1 MTATSDR
8 ATGSALARID
18 RGGVD
23 EFRSIALPDDFEP
36 RRLFSGP
43 QATHVVAS
51 YERPSLD
58 FALVGVGEAGRLAIE
73 PGADFESARR
83 GAADLLRG
91 AQFDAV
97 DSSESHPLRPRLLGG
112 FAFDAAGPRSGPWA
126 EYGNGGFVLPR
137 MLFVREGGARGV
149 VLAPG
154 VPVDELA
161 ACLEGLGT
169 DEPEA
174 PTAARRVHG
183 IDREAWLAGVRSIVS
198 QVRAGQL
205 DKAVLATTQELLAV
219 APFDVGRVLSKLRAL
234 YPDCHVFTIRAGD
247 STFLG
252 ASPELLVSLR
262 DGLASALGLAG
273 SVRRGGTVDEDEQLG
288 RGLLAS
294 AKDRREHA
302 TTVDAIRGALAGVTE
317 QLFAAD
323 QPQLRR
329 LRNIQ
334 HLATEVA
341 GRALPGVDVLELVRR
356 LHPTP
361 AVCGWPREAARR
373 AIAAIERFD
382 RGWYAGPVGWLDGR
396 GDGEFAVALRSA
408 LVRLDRAWLFAGNGI
423 MGDSEPEAELA
434 EVQLKFRPLTEALGG
449 ALS

>member
-1 MTATSDR
+1 MTAPTD
-8 ATGSALARID
+8 
-18 RGGVD
+18 
-23 EFRSIALPDDFEP
+23 IALDEVLEAASSGSIEAFRGVRLPESFDAS
-36 RRLFSGP
+36 RLFSGP
-43 QATHVVAS
+43 ASRDIVAS
-51 YERPSLD
+51 YERPHLD
-58 FALVGVGEAGRLAIE
+58 VALVGVGEAGRMALE
-73 PGADFESARR
+73 R
-83 GAADLLRG
+83 GAGIEVARAGAAELLG
-91 AQFDAV
+91 APLA
-97 DSSESHPLRPRLLGG
+97 SGPTELRPRLLGG
-112 FAFDAAGPRSGPWA
+112 FAFDADGERRTPWEDYGSGSL
-126 EYGNGGFVLPR
+126 VLPR
-137 MLFVREGGARGV
+137 MLFVREGSVRGV

-154 VPVDELA
+154 VEADELA
-161 ACLEGLGT
+161 ACLGGAA
-169 DEPEA
+169 DEDPASPA
-174 PTAARRVHG
+174 PARRLRG
-183 IDREAWLAGVRSIVS
+183 IDRDAWLAGVRAIVS
-198 QVRAGQL
+198 QVRAGAI
-205 DKAVLATTQELLAV
+205 DKAVLATTQELLAA

-234 YPDCHVFTIRAGD
+234 YPECHVFSIRAGN

-273 SVRRGGTVDEDEQLG
+273 SVRRGDTPDEDERLG

-302 TTVDAIRGALAGVTE
+302 TTVNAIREALGGVTE
-317 QLFAAD
+317 QLFATD

-396 GDGEFAVALRSA
+396 GEGEFAVALRSA
-408 LVRLDRAWLFAGNGI
+408 LVRLDHAWLFAGNGI
-423 MGDSEPEAELA
+423 MGDSVPESELA

-449 ALS
+449 TSS

>member
-1 MTATSDR
+1 MTATSDT
-8 ATGSALARID
+8 APTTLAEID
-18 RGGVD
+18 QAGVD
-23 EFRSIALPDDFEP
+23 GFRTVRLPDDFEP
-36 RRLFSGP
+36 RRLFSK
-43 QATHVVAS
+43 ALAREVVAS

-58 FALVGVGEAGRLAIE
+58 FALVGVGEAGRLALE
-73 PGADFESARR
+73 PGADFERARE
-83 GAADLLRG
+83 GAAALLHGVRLP
-91 AQFDAV
+91 DAR
-97 DSSESHPLRPRLLGG
+97 ELRPRLLGG
-112 FAFDAAGPRSGPWA
+112 LAFDPDGPRGAPWA
-126 EYGNGGFVLPR
+126 DYGSGGFVLPR
-137 MLFVREGGARGV
+137 MLFVREGNVRGV

-154 VPVDELA
+154 VPGDELA
-161 ACLEGLGT
+161 SCLDALGA
-169 DEPEA
+169 DELDA
-174 PTAARRVHG
+174 PITARRVHG
-183 IDREAWLAGVRSIVS
+183 IDREAWLAGVRSIVA

-205 DKAVLATTQELLAV
+205 DKAVLATTQELLAA
-219 APFDVGRVLSKLRAL
+219 APFDIGRVLAKLRAL
-234 YPDCHVFTIRAGD
+234 YPDCHVFTIRAGE

-273 SVRRGGTVDEDEQLG
+273 SVRRGATADEDERLG

-302 TTVDAIRGALAGVTE
+302 TTVDAIRGALSGVTE
-317 QLFAAD
+317 QLFASD

-382 RGWYAGPVGWLDGR
+382 RGWYAGPVGWLDGS

-408 LVRLDRAWLFAGNGI
+408 LVRLDRALLFAGNGI

-449 ALS
+449 TLA

>member
-1 MTATSDR
+1 MTATSDTLIE
-8 ATGSALARID
+8 ATLAQIEAGD
-18 RGGVD
+18 VNS
-23 EFRSIALPDDFEP
+23 FRSVRLPESFEP
-36 RRLFSGP
+36 RRLFSG
-43 QATHVVAS
+43 QLAQEVVAS

-58 FALVGVGEAGRLAIE
+58 FALVGVGEARRVALE
-73 PGADFESARR
+73 PGADIESARA
-83 GAADLLRG
+83 GAAELLRAAGPG
-91 AQFDAV
+91 A
-97 DSSESHPLRPRLLGG
+97 SPELRPRLLGG
-112 FAFDAAGPRSGPWA
+112 FAFDPDGSRGAPWA
-126 EYGNGGFVLPR
+126 DYGSGSLVLPR
-137 MLFVREGGARGV
+137 MLFVREAGVRGV

-154 VPVDELA
+154 VEPGELA
-161 ACLEGLGT
+161 GCLRELER
-169 DEPEA
+169 DVPEA
-174 PTAARRVHG
+174 ETSARPVRG
-183 IDREAWLAGVRSIVS
+183 IDREAWLAGVRSIAS
-198 QVRAGQL
+198 MVRAGAI
-205 DKAVLATTQELLAV
+205 DKAVLATTQELLA
-219 APFDVGRVLSKLRAL
+219 ATPFDVGRVLSRLRAL
-234 YPDCHVFTIRAGD
+234 YPDCHVFTVRAGA

-273 SVRRGGTVDEDEQLG
+273 SARRGATADEDEALG

-294 AKDRREHA
+294 PKDRREHA
-302 TTVDAIRGALAGVTE
+302 TTVDAIREALAGATE
-317 QLFAAD
+317 QLFASD
-323 QPQLRR
+323 EPKLRR

-382 RGWYAGPVGWLDGR
+382 RGWYAGPVGWVDAR

-408 LVRLDRAWLFAGNGI
+408 LVRLDRAWLFAGSGI

-449 ALS
+449 AL